1 MNQIDRNW
9 YNELLIQMNELIIS
23 DRHQAEKVFK
33 QIDKKLFE
41 DSAYLLSHEVVDN
54 KYDDDLNFVDDT
66 RTQIEDFRANH
77 NLAYDDVYDSEEEWN
92 DEDEDIQLDIVSSCL
107 IESAIRKINFQKLLD
122 TFSSLGTDF
131 VKEEIILHVIYSR
144 SEGVSISS
152 LGGRLLSTL
161 LLSGYKIDINLL
173 NDIIESLDKDLKNE
187 IFAAK
192 MANSSL
198 EHGAEEVDVVAQIS
212 QLLS

>member
-1 MNQIDRNW
+1 
-9 YNELLIQMNELIIS
+9 
-23 DRHQAEKVFK
+23 
-33 QIDKKLFE
+33 
-41 DSAYLLSHEVVDN
+41 VDN